1 MIIGELCAE
10 RERGQQMKI
19 ERITLRQV
27 QAPLKAPF
35 ETSFGRMATKDCVVV
50 SVQSGDRIGYGES
63 VAFSAPWYN
72 EETTDTVWYVLER
85 YLVPVLL
92 GREVEHPDDV
102 SALFAAVRRHH
113 MAIAAIETA
122 VWDLYAKRN
131 GIPLAHAL
139 GGDKQEIDV
148 GVSIGIEP
156 TIDDVVRNVERFL
169 EQGYKRIKVKIKP
182 GFDIGLVEAIRNR
195 FGEGVPLM
203 ADANSA
209 YTLRDMP
216 ILKELDNY
224 RLMMIEQP
232 LAHDDIFEHA
242 ALQRELRTPVCL
254 DESIH
259 TLTDARHAIELGS
272 CRIMNIKLGRVGGL
286 TNAKKIHDLCK
297 ERGIPVWCGGMLEF
311 GIGRLHNIAIAS
323 LSNFSIPGDISASDR
338 YWEQD
343 VVEPGIVLVRPGV
356 LAVPGAAGIGYEVM
370 EDRLNERTVRQ
381 TTRNV

>member
-1 MIIGELCAE
+1 
-10 RERGQQMKI
+10 MKI
-19 ERITLRQV
+19 EQITLRQV

-50 SVQSGDRIGYGES
+50 SVRSGETVGYGES

-72 EETTDTVWYVLER
+72 EETTDMVWYVLER
-85 YLVPVLL
+85 FLVPVLL
-92 GREVEHPDDV
+92 GKEIKHPDEI
-102 SALFAAVRRHH
+102 SALFGFIRRNH
-113 MAIAAIETA
+113 MAVAAIETA

-131 GIPLAHAL
+131 GISLARAM

-156 TIDDVVRNVERFL
+156 TIDAVVRNVEQFL
-169 EQGYKRIKVKIKP
+169 EQGYRRIKVKIKP
-182 GFDIGLVEAIRNR
+182 GFDIGLIEAIRRR
-195 FGEGVPLM
+195 FGEDVPLM

-209 YTLRDMP
+209 YTLQDMP

-232 LAHDDIFEHA
+232 LAHDDIIEHA

-286 TNAKKIHDLCK
+286 TNAKKIHDLCE

-311 GIGRLHNIAIAS
+311 GIGRLHNIALAS
-323 LSNFSIPGDISASDR
+323 LSNFSIPGDISASAR

-343 VVEPGIVLVRPGV
+343 VVEPGIEMIRPGV
-356 LAVPGAAGIGYEVM
+356 LAVPAAAGIGYEVK

-381 TTRNV
+381 STRNV